1 MASKLVTNVDKSSEG
16 YLQASVTTSRKES
29 SMSVRKESVMN
40 SATAGVGF
48 GGGVLGTQAALLGTT
63 GALSGPIDLQVANAP
78 VYQYCICL
86 PVPIVLGQ
94 IFFKN

>member
-78 VYQYCICL
+78 VL
-86 PVPIVLGQ
+86 PVRYCQ
-94 IFFKN
+94 ISPSQAPLTGHF